1 MRDAHQVEEILA
13 RLMPPGLT
21 AEGQRGIEDMIDDLD
36 AEDGSRI
43 GKRRLPF
50 FIAGIA
56 AALAAG
62 FFAIHTINRDLPR
75 LAEHIAIESSEEFTI
90 VSESDR
96 IEDMIDEGWSDT
108 PDGSAMRTLRLRV
121 VGESKLL
128 DETTGIVMNI
138 SQPREE
144 ILLMPVSAF

>member
-1 MRDAHQVEEILA
+1 MHDTHHIEDILA

-21 AEGQRGIEDMIDDLD
+21 AEGQRGIESMIDDLAGD
-36 AEDGSRI
+36 T
-43 GKRRLPF
+43 GKRPRRLMVWT
-50 FIAGIA
+50 GSLA

-62 FFAIHTINRDLPR
+62 FFAIQTINRDLPR
-75 LAEHIAIESSEEFTI
+75 LAERISTASAHEFTL
-90 VSESDR
+90 VSETGR

-108 PDGSAMRTLRLRV
+108 PDGNTMRTLRLRV
-121 VGESKLL
+121 VEESRLL
-128 DETTGIVMNI
+128 DESTGIVMNI

>member
-1 MRDAHQVEEILA
+1 MRDTPHVEDILA

-21 AEGQRGIEDMIDDLD
+21 AEGQRGIESMIDDL
-36 AEDGSRI
+36 AGETGRLSRRWQLWAGSM
-43 GKRRLPF
+43 
-50 FIAGIA
+50 A
-56 AALAAG
+56 AALGAG
-62 FFAIHTINRDLPR
+62 WFVVQTIDRELPGIAERFAMENTP
-75 LAEHIAIESSEEFTI
+75 EFTL
-90 VSESDR
+90 VSETGR

-108 PDGSAMRTLRLRV
+108 PDGNTMRTLRLRV
-121 VGESKLL
+121 VEESRLL

>member
-1 MRDAHQVEEILA
+1 MRDAQHVEDILA

-21 AEGQRGIEDMIDDLD
+21 AEGQRGIESMIDDLAGTD
-36 AEDGSRI
+36 QSRNW
-43 GKRRLPF
+43 KRRLPIF
-50 FIAGIA
+50 AAGIA

-62 FFAIHTINRDLPR
+62 FFAIQSLNRELPR
-75 LAEHIAIESSEEFTI
+75 LAEQIASGNPVEFTL

-96 IEDMIDEGWSDT
+96 IEDMVDEGWSDT

-121 VGESKLL
+121 VEESQLL
-128 DETTGIVMNI
+128 DEATGIVMNI

-144 ILLMPVSAF
+144 LLLMPVSAF

>member
-1 MRDAHQVEEILA
+1 MRDAQHIEDILS

-21 AEGQRGIEDMIDDLD
+21 AEGQRGIEDMIDDL
-36 AEDGSRI
+36 AAADGTRN
-43 GKRRLPF
+43 GKRHLPF
-50 FIAGIA
+50 YIGGIA

-75 LAEHIAIESSEEFTI
+75 IAEHIAIESSEEFTV

-96 IEDMIDEGWSDT
+96 IEDMIDEGLSDT

-121 VGESKLL
+121 VGESQLL